1 MTDEFR
7 HNTETDNAIEL
18 GSFSFLKSGWW
29 ILHIV
34 AIVAVF
40 YLGWAFGGALFR

>member
-1 MTDEFR
+1 MEESDVKHDDR
-7 HNTETDNAIEL
+7 YEL

-29 ILHIV
+29 LLHAI

-40 YLGWAFGGALFR
+40 YLGYLFGGSLFR